1 MRKILFLLGLSL
13 VLAGVAVAVQASSG
27 DDTPCVQETSPSK
40 VPNTVAADSKSPTD
54 SNCLD
59 CHSNAELLAELAEE
73 DTTPAPPSEGS
84 G

>member
-1 MRKILFLLGLSL
+1 MRKILFLLGMSL
-13 VLAGVAVAVQASSG
+13 ILAGVAVAAQASSG
-27 DDTPCVQETSPSK
+27 DDIPCVQETSPSN
-40 VPNTVAADSKSPTD
+40 VPKTVAAASESAID

-73 DTTPAPPSEGS
+73 DDTPAPPSEGS